1 MKSIEEIKKNID
13 SWVNQK
19 LKEVEEEEQEFKV
32 FEIPLDEI
40 RKPMPD
46 WADVYKNIPVTF
58 EELINFDRDKK
69 TGMLK
74 LPKPPNEC
82 I

>member
-1 MKSIEEIKKNID
+1 MRSIAEIKKDID
-13 SWVNQK
+13 DWVSRK
-19 LKEVEEEEQEFKV
+19 LLEVEKEEQEFKV
-32 FEIPLDEI
+32 FEIPLNKI

-58 EELINFDRDKK
+58 DELIDFDRDKK
-69 TGMLK
+69 TKMLK